1 MGSEVERKPRKS
13 VNPKTI
19 QQIRIP
25 KSKTVKFAPAK
36 DFKASAPLLI
46 ETKPE
51 GLAPNEERLA
61 VALSAMINAA
71 NVDGTEALRV
81 MRKVSE
87 KIALPKVTTDEA
99 LERVRLR
106 SLGADDELRDA
117 EGGGL
122 SDAEFAARMGL
133 GSRET
138 IRQYR
143 EKGRIFGWLRD
154 ARSYRYP
161 AWQIHRKQLLPGLA
175 AVLAVLKEKEMP
187 SLSIISYFLTPSDG
201 LEDGRPLELLRDG
214 KVDEVVADA
223 KRYGDIGA

>member
-1 MGSEVERKPRKS
+1 MDSEVERKPRKS

-25 KSKTVKFAPAK
+25 KSKAVKFAPAK
-36 DFKASAPLLI
+36 DFKALAPLLI
-46 ETKPE
+46 ETKPG

-122 SDAEFAARMGL
+122 SDAEFA
-133 GSRET
+133 
-138 IRQYR
+138 
-143 EKGRIFGWLRD
+143 
-154 ARSYRYP
+154 
-161 AWQIHRKQLLPGLA
+161 
-175 AVLAVLKEKEMP
+175 
-187 SLSIISYFLTPSDG
+187 
-201 LEDGRPLELLRDG
+201 
-214 KVDEVVADA
+214 
-223 KRYGDIGA
+223 